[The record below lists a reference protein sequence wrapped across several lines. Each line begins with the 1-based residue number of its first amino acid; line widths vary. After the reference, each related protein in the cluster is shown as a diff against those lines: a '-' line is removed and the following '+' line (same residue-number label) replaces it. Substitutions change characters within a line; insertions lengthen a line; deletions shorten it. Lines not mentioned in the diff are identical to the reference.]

1 MLAQSS
7 LERSLNVAKVCNEI
21 ISITSGIHFVSVINK
36 NGRMIHTKLSDD
48 SNSKNLTQQELE
60 MLYMQRVLQTCMN
73 KELDKK
79 LSSLDYTI
87 SGRDSMLEF
96 IFPVNNEII
105 FIATNNDLCI
115 QDTVKQVLELC
126 RKFELKTK
134 TEIGD
139 EIT

>member
-1 MLAQSS
+1 
-7 LERSLNVAKVCNEI
+7 
-21 ISITSGIHFVSVINK
+21 
-36 NGRMIHTKLSDD
+36 
-48 SNSKNLTQQELE
+48 

-79 LSSLDYTI
+79 LGSLDYTI

-126 RKFELKTK
+126 RKFDLKTK

>member
-1 MLAQSS
+1 LTQSR
-7 LERSLNVAKVCNEI
+7 LERSLNVTKVCNEI

-36 NGRMIHTKLSDD
+36 NGRMIYTKLSDD

-73 KELDKK
+73 KELDLK
-79 LSSLDYTI
+79 LGSLSYTI

-105 FIATNNDLCI
+105 FIVTNNDLSI
-115 QDTVKQVLELC
+115 QDTVKQILELC
-126 RKFELKTK
+126 RGFELKTK
-134 TEIGD
+134 MEIGD
-139 EIT
+139 EVT

>member
-1 MLAQSS
+1 M
-7 LERSLNVAKVCNEI
+7 NVAKVCNEI
-21 ISITSGIHFVSVINK
+21 ISITSGIHFVSVIDK
-36 NGRMIHTKLSDD
+36 NGRMIYTKLSDD

-79 LSSLDYTI
+79 LGSLSYTI

-115 QDTVKQVLELC
+115 KDTVKQILELS
-126 RKFELKTK
+126 RGFEFKTK
-134 TEIGD
+134 MENGD
-139 EIT
+139 EVT

>member
-1 MLAQSS
+1 L
-7 LERSLNVAKVCNEI
+7 KVVKVFNEI
-21 ISITSGIHFVSVINK
+21 ISIISGIHFVSIIDK
-36 NGRMIHTKLSDD
+36 NGRMIYTKLSDD

-79 LSSLDYTI
+79 WGSLSYTI

-115 QDTVKQVLELC
+115 KDTVKQILELS
-126 RKFELKTK
+126 RGFEFKTK
-134 TEIGD
+134 MEIGD
-139 EIT
+139 EVT